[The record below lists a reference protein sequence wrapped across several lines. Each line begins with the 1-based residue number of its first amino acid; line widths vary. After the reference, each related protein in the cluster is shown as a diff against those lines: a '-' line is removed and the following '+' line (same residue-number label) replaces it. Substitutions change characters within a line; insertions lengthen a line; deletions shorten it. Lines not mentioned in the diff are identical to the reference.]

1 MANGWPSL
9 GAYSQKRFDDSI
21 IGVASCKRIVVVI
34 FEKPT
39 VTSSTALQRRGFS
52 AVIIFL
58 TSRKWDPFNA
68 SNLDVPNAI
77 CYTSHEVVRP
87 SAGRKQ
93 MALGFSPLMLN
104 KSKGGEIMSDFEI
117 ISVVVMIASL
127 VLKAIQF
134 GRDSKNKK
142 K

>member
-1 MANGWPSL
+1 MWKTE
-9 GAYSQKRFDDSI
+9 GAPI
-21 IGVASCKRIVVVI
+21 
-34 FEKPT
+34 
-39 VTSSTALQRRGFS
+39 S
-52 AVIIFL
+52 APNLKL
-58 TSRKWDPFNA
+58 TG
-68 SNLDVPNAI
+68 LL
-77 CYTSHEVVRP
+77 
-87 SAGRKQ
+87 SAWYNRHGAARLPGRKET

-134 GRDSKNKK
+134 GRNSHDKK